1 MSRISTWLFARRA
14 VKSYSQCGE
23 DAVLRGLMAER
34 VMDRSYHGFWVDIGA
49 HHPVRYS
56 NTRMFSDLGWR
67 GINVDA
73 LKESIRLFEKA
84 RPRDINLCLGVGE
97 TEGELDYY
105 AFSDSS
111 VNTFSKAAA
120 DEVSKGGEM
129 PRVEKIPVKTLK
141 TILDEH
147 LPSGQ
152 HIDFFDIDVEGLDL
166 QVLQSND
173 WTKYRPDFILVEIH
187 GSEPWKSEISSY
199 LASLGYAFAA
209 QCRFTSAFKMS
220 EPHGVLDGCDEA
232 L

>member
-1 MSRISTWLFARRA
+1 
-14 VKSYSQCGE
+14 
-23 DAVLRGLMAER
+23 
-34 VMDRSYHGFWVDIGA
+34 MDRSYRGFWVDIGA

-73 LKESIRLFEKA
+73 LKESIRLFERA

-97 TEGELDYY
+97 ADGELDYY
-105 AFSDSS
+105 AFSDPS

-120 DEVSKGGEM
+120 DEVSKGGEV
-129 PRVEKIPVKTLK
+129 PRIEKIPVKTLK

-152 HIDFFDIDVEGLDL
+152 HIDFFDIDVEGLDP
-166 QVLQSND
+166 QVLRSND

-187 GSEPWKSEISSY
+187 GPEPWKSEISAY
-199 LASLGYAFAA
+199 LVSLGYAFAA
-209 QCRFTSAFKMS
+209 QCRFTSVFRAP
-220 EPHGVLDGCDEA
+220 EVCTGCSA
-232 L
+232 GGGW